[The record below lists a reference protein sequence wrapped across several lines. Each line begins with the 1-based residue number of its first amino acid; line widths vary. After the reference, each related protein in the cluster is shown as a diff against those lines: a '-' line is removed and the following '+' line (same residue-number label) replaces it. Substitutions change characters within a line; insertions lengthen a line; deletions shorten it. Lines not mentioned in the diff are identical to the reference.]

1 MFMDICLTG
10 FGFPRRQKRPFE
22 MIFMFVASLEKKKEL
37 RQLRQQQEHQHQR
50 QQQRQQHQRQQ
61 QQQRPVTQIWLRTN
75 FLQPPFDSKL

>member
-22 MIFMFVASLEKKKEL
+22 MIFMFAASLEKKKE
-37 RQLRQQQEHQHQR
+37 RQQLRQQEHQHQR
-50 QQQRQQHQRQQ
+50 QQQQQQHQRR
-61 QQQRPVTQIWLRTN
+61 QQQRPVTQFWLRTN